1 MVQVVRAAVDV
12 VQVVLVVIVDVVVV
26 VFTKSKRN
34 GSLLLG

>member
-26 VFTKSKRN
+26 VFTKSNRN